1 MNCITYVG
9 HPNTNGDG
17 PYDSRIQQG
26 QTKEHNKEEVA
37 EIVNAELREITNE
50 DYDFTLIFT
59 GLEMGEGGD
68 RPDYNWI

>member
-17 PYDSRIQQG
+17 PYDSKIEQG
-26 QTKEHNKEEVA
+26 PTREKNVH
-37 EIVNAELREITNE
+37 EISDIVSAELREITNE
-50 DYDFTLIFT
+50 VYDTTLIFT
-59 GLEMGEGGD
+59 GLESGEGGD